1 MNPNT
6 LELIT
11 KELTELNQLRLF
23 KSKMVEKLF
32 GDLPLA
38 SYKPDDEDIFNCVQG
53 FKNLSTG
60 WDEED
65 EDGDIDILAYHH
77 PSYNQL
83 KEKASKLSTGL
94 VGGGIIPLK
103 KENDELRLKVD
114 ALEKTIVEQKED
126 IQQYKD
132 TLDEHLHHYD
142 LLKDKS
148 QKIET
153 INTELYQKTAELKTL
168 LDKATGGGEKQ
179 LMKMFKFFKEEN
191 KKLKKELEKLE
202 THLSES
208 EHELYI
214 LKRDAELKEEN
225 KILINYQTSIAEIEK
240 WSHGELEDIVDILP
254 KLKELK
260 EENKELIANF
270 KLVVQSTGIPVDDCD
285 LLKELKE
292 KHDELKANFQVV
304 WEVLGESS
312 YADELNKRLF
322 PENFEEDEEEKV
334 KKKFLER
341 HNITEEEMVE
351 MMKKSCGIS
360 PEEEVNCH
368 KCKELGTNDSKCGG
382 ATDENDIS
390 ICDDCYDEWD
400 CQ

>member
-23 KSKMVEKLF
+23 KSHIHKLLF
-32 GDLPLA
+32 DDLKLA
-38 SYKPDDEDIFNCVQG
+38 NLKGVMFNDRDIFECIEG
-53 FKNLSTG
+53 LRNLSTG
-60 WDEED
+60 WDD
-65 EDGDIDILAYHH
+65 EDPDDGEFIRHN

-83 KEKASKLSTGL
+83 KEQASKLSKGL

-142 LLKDKS
+142 LLK
-148 QKIET
+148 
-153 INTELYQKTAELKTL
+153 
-168 LDKATGGGEKQ
+168 
-179 LMKMFKFFKEEN
+179 
-191 KKLKKELEKLE
+191 KKNEKLE

-214 LKRDAELKEEN
+214 LKRDAKGYGEEEVNEYREEIEEIRKENTELKLRVPKPVESCDVVAITNLQIEIGDLKVEN
-225 KILINYQTSIAEIEK
+225 K
-240 WSHGELEDIVDILP
+240 
-254 KLKELK
+254 KLKSNQRHHTLNDFMERSESWPEYKDFVKEYYPDVSLK
-260 EENKELIANF
+260 EVGLARY
-270 KLVVQSTGIPVDDCD
+270 
-285 LLKELKE
+285 
-292 KHDELKANFQVV
+292 
-304 WEVLGESS
+304 ES
-312 YADELNKRLF
+312 
-322 PENFEEDEEEKV
+322 DEEEEEKA

-341 HNITEEEMVE
+341 HNITEEQMVV

-368 KCKELGTNDSKCGG
+368 KCKELGTNDKPVGG